1 MGIDVLIGIVGITS
15 LSVLAYLAGSRI
27 GETASRHRP
36 LLFVESI
43 LLSLA
48 FAWTLEGKLSW
59 AIAIPGSAV
68 ICWSNLMPMLLGFT
82 AGIARWA
89 PGLGDF
95 RRPMVVGVLCMIATA
110 YMFVPVL
117 RPIAAPA
124 DVDPYGQWQKG
135 ICLQS
140 HPSTCGAASAATLL
154 SHRGVPTTEIE
165 MIDACLTSR
174 VGTVPLGLY
183 RGISIK
189 AERAGRTAAVASRRP
204 EQWIERGQIPCVA
217 LLKFDLSQGSTSPDR
232 LLGPN
237 AEGHAVTVMGRT
249 EGGRWI
255 IGDPAVGRIDW
266 SDEKFRSYFTGDA
279 IYLK

>member
-27 GETASRHRP
+27 GATASRRRP

-48 FAWTLEGKLSW
+48 FAWTLEGKLGW
-59 AIAIPGSAV
+59 AIAIPSSAV

-82 AGIARWA
+82 AGIARWS

-95 RRPMVVGVLCMIATA
+95 RRPVVVGVLGLIAFA
-110 YMFVPVL
+110 YMVVPVL
-117 RPIAAPA
+117 RPFAAPA
-124 DVDPYGQWQKG
+124 NVDPHGQWHNG
-135 ICLQS
+135 VCLQS

-154 SHRGVPTTEIE
+154 SRRGVPTTEIE

-174 VGTVPLGLY
+174 AGTVPLGLY
-183 RGISIK
+183 RGIALK
-189 AERAGRTAAVASRRP
+189 AERTGHRAAVASREP
-204 EQWIERGQIPCVA
+204 NQWIGRGQLPNVA
-217 LLKFDLSQGSTSPDR
+217 LVKFDRSQRPSSPAR
-232 LLGPN
+232 LLGPHG
-237 AEGHAVTVMGRT
+237 EGHAVTVIGRADD
-249 EGGRWI
+249 GRWI
-255 IGDPAVGRIDW
+255 IGDPAVGRIYW
-266 SDEKFRSYFTGDA
+266 SDEEFRSYFTGDA